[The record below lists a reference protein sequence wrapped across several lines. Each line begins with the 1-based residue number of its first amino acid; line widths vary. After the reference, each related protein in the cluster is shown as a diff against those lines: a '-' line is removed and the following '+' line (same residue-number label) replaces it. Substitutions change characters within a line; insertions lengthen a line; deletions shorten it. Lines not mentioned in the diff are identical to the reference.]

1 MQKKLSKKTRVEKI
15 KYWKD
20 KYKDTPNGFWVS
32 MLIGAE
38 YINDMALMSKQQ
50 RNRYRKKRR

>member
-1 MQKKLSKKTRVEKI
+1 MTRVEKI